1 MRPGKIS
8 KVTVERDGKEAVEAA
23 TTTITWSKGGRNR
36 PKSKNGDMDWSKI

>member
-23 TTTITWSKGGRNR
+23 TTTIKWSKGG
-36 PKSKNGDMDWSKI
+36 SKNGDMDWSKI